1 MAKRRKRKHRPSVR
15 YIAFKNKQVKPISI
29 IPTITKKPTRSADY
43 KQIRNEIRKAFTEQ
57 KRVEIEPP
65 SKTYTSSKKKNRK
78 EARQKRKEKKQKR
91 KQQIE
96 QKQQQQQVQ
105 QPQPIPPQE
114 TPTVIDY
121 GGEIVDVDTGE
132 ILDYDDTE
140 NYLDDLQAEIEQVH
154 QMILDDYS
162 FDIHIN
168 ERFSSLDRAYYW
180 LDEARQ
186 LPYDAKQALIAKL
199 EKSVHLEEIRS
210 ILSYR
215 YYTEMENASEDIAS
229 TIQAVIEDFL

>member
-1 MAKRRKRKHRPSVR
+1 MRKKRKRRKHRPSAK
-15 YIAFKNKQVKPISI
+15 YIAFI
-29 IPTITKKPTRSADY
+29 IPTIKKKPKTSADY

-57 KRVEIEPP
+57 KQVKIELP
-65 SKTYTSSKKKNRK
+65 SKTYASNRKKNRK
-78 EARQKRKEKKQKR
+78 EARQRRKEKKQKR

-96 QKQQQQQVQ
+96 QQQ
-105 QPQPIPPQE
+105 QPQTEPSQVPIVPPQE
-114 TPTVIDY
+114 PTTIDID
-121 GGEIVDVDTGE
+121 GTTVDVDTGE

-186 LPYDAKQALIAKL
+186 LPYDAKQTLIARL
-199 EKSVHLEEIRS
+199 EQSVHLEEIRS